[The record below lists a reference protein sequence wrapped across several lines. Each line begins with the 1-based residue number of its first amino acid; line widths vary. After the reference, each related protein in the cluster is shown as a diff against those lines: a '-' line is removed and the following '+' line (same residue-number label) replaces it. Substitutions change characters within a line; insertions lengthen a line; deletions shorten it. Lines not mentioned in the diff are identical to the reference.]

1 MKLGTFSPEIAAAS
15 TAELFRKARDYG
27 FTQMQYSYQT
37 DDGEEMLPR
46 IPEALNREIAAEAS
60 LNGIEIVSV
69 NGTFNMAHPDPAVR
83 EDGVARFEKVAAS
96 CGVYGCKLITLCTG
110 SRSRERMWAPHPDN
124 NTPEAWNDMRSSMER
139 LVAIA
144 DKYDVYLGIEIEAS
158 NIINTPEK
166 AKKIIDELGSS
177 RLRII
182 MDAANL
188 FLPGTAKRENV
199 RPVIEKAIGLLA
211 PWITLAHGK
220 DIKEGDGLAFTC
232 AGKGIVDFEFFL
244 AELKKAGYRGG
255 MVLHGIKNENDM
267 RPCVEY
273 MNDIAKSFG

>member
-15 TAELFRKARDYG
+15 TAELFRKAKDYG

-46 IPEALNREIAAEAS
+46 IPDTLNREIAAEAA

-69 NGTFNMAHPDPAVR
+69 NGTFNMAHPDPDVR
-83 EDGVARFEKVAAS
+83 GDGVARFEKVAAS

-110 SRSRERMWAPHPDN
+110 SRSLERMWAPHPDN

-139 LVAIA
+139 LVPVA

-158 NIINTPEK
+158 NIINTAEK
-166 AKKIIDELGSS
+166 AKKIIEELGSS

-199 RPVIEKAIGLLA
+199 RPVIERAVGLLA

-273 MNDIAKSFG
+273 MNGIARSY